1 VKNLKKIFFCITILL
16 FLSEKTSAVIKDSL
30 FATVGD
36 KAITQSDI
44 INEIKLTLIL
54 TDTKFS
60 ENKKKQLEAIAIKS
74 TIKRNIKQIEIEKY
88 DSLKFNQEDVDNEL
102 KNIIN
107 RLNVDK
113 KILGDIL
120 ENNGLSLLD
129 VINNIETELLW
140 NSLIFELYKN
150 RLSINVNEI
159 EDQLQIIVNKKEIEE
174 FLLSEIVINA
184 VTQDQVVEKIKE
196 VKNAI
201 KKDGFEKVAMDLS
214 ISDSSMNGGDIG
226 WVSENVMTDEFKL
239 EISKT
244 PIGDISKAILLPS
257 GILFFKVKDKRKVKS
272 FNSLEEEKNR
282 LVDAEKNKILNM
294 HSLSHYDNLKK
305 SIPIKYY

>member
-1 VKNLKKIFFCITILL
+1 MKNLKKIFFCITILL

>member
-1 VKNLKKIFFCITILL
+1 MKNLKKIFFCITILL

-54 TDTKFS
+54 TGTKFS
-60 ENKKKQLEAIAIKS
+60 ENKKKQLEAMAIKS

-88 DSLKFNQEDVDNEL
+88 NNLKFSQEDVDNEL

-113 KILGDIL
+113 KILGNIL
-120 ENNGLSLLD
+120 ENNGLSLLYI
-129 VINNIETELLW
+129 INNIKTELLW

-159 EDQLQIIVNKKEIEE
+159 EDQLKIIVNKKEIEE
-174 FLLSEIVINA
+174 FLLSEIVINV
-184 VTQDQVVEKIKE
+184 VTQDKLVDKIKE
-196 VKNAI
+196 VKDAI
-201 KKDGFEKVAMDLS
+201 NKDGFENVAMNLS

-226 WVSENVMTDEFKL
+226 WVSENVMTDEFKS
-239 EISKT
+239 EIFKT
-244 PIGDISKAILLPS
+244 PIGHISKAILLPN